1 MATTRSGPAA
11 PFTQAEIDKCFTAM
25 IAHAGSPTGA
35 IRYLQHEEPEARV
48 PSPGTL
54 MNWAR
59 GVHWE
64 RYEHLRETWAAKVE
78 QAVANDMRDA
88 AREAVDVQRLAV
100 QRARE
105 RLEAGRDDDPA
116 KSAASLARVAQSNTD
131 KLLTLTGRPSQIVD
145 NRDTEQILRSLVA
158 KGILKIADDPAQIE
172 GTSRDE

>member
-1 MATTRSGPAA
+1 MAATKSGHAK
-11 PFTQAEIDKCFTAM
+11 PFTQEEIDKCFTAM

-59 GVHWE
+59 GLHWE

-78 QAVANDMRDA
+78 QTIANDMRDA
-88 AREAVDVQRLAV
+88 AREAIEVQRLAV

-105 RLEAGRDDDPA
+105 RLEGGRDDDPA

-131 KLLTLTGRPSQIVD
+131 KLMTLTNRPTQIVE
-145 NRDTEQILRSLVA
+145 NRSVDELLRSLVA
-158 KGILKIADDPAQIE
+158 SGALHLADEPEQLEAPAD
-172 GTSRDE
+172 G